1 MERLPHEIGEYQ
13 GRLYFTK
20 IKDKEDL
27 CIGKLD
33 LYRTHTHTQKQLSN
47 YMYCSYKIY
56 DNFLMWHKSIL
67 FIYKN
72 PNEIF
77 WLS

>member
-33 LYRTHTHTQKQLSN
+33 LYRTHTHTKTTFKL
-47 YMYCSYKIY
+47 YGL
-56 DNFLMWHKSIL
+56 FLQNL
-67 FIYKN
+67 
-72 PNEIF
+72 
-77 WLS
+77 